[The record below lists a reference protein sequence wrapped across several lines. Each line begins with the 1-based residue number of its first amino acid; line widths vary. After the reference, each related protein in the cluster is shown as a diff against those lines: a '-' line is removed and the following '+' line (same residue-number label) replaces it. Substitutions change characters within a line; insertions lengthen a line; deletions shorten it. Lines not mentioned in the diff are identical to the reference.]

1 MNIRI
6 KFAMV
11 VSLLTVL
18 SVSMFGTS
26 KKPYVIKRDG
36 SRISADEI
44 TCDKRGN
51 IVIIKGK
58 IKRKL
63 SRRDYKYAWIPR
75 PTPIKKAYAKL
86 KAKDYKTAA
95 SEFKQLYEK
104 YKYVGWDVFCALA
117 GAQAMSKS
125 GDKSG
130 AISMLT
136 QISKPPANPSL
147 ASIYMQSR
155 KLLARLYYETGSFSE
170 ALNIINKQLYKSG
183 SDSIVAYANNL
194 YGDILLKQ
202 GKTKDAKLMYMRTA
216 LLFDNSNKKE
226 RPEALVKVINI
237 LRQEKNNKA
246 LEFEK
251 MLKNGYPGSS
261 YLKNL

>member
-6 KFAMV
+6 KSAMI
-11 VSLLTVL
+11 VSLLTIL

-26 KKPYVIKRDG
+26 KKAFAIKRDG
-36 SRISADEI
+36 SKISADEI

-63 SRRDYKYAWIPR
+63 PRRDYKYAWVPM
-75 PTPIKKAYAKL
+75 PSPIRKAYAKL
-86 KAKDYKTAA
+86 KAKDYKSAA
-95 SEFKQLYEK
+95 GEFKQLYEK

-125 GDKSG
+125 GDKNG
-130 AISMLT
+130 AIAMLT
-136 QISKPPANPSL
+136 QVSTPVNPSL
-147 ASIYMQSR
+147 TSMYMQSR
-155 KLLARLYYETGSFSE
+155 KLLATLYYETGRNSE
-170 ALNIINKQLYKSG
+170 ALNIINNQLYKSG
-183 SDSIVAYANNL
+183 NDSIVAFANNL

-216 LLFDNSNKKE
+216 LLFDSTNKKE
-226 RPEALVKVINI
+226 RPEALVKVIKI

-251 MLKNGYPGSS
+251 ILKTAYPGSS